1 MLITLGHGL
10 HGGVRMFQSA
20 VGNSDTSSRLLNLD
34 TLSNLF
40 ASPTVRGV
48 PDSPPASARAR
59 QRRSDARRS
68 VEAILDAGLQV
79 LTGSP
84 DASMDDIARTAGV
97 SRQTVYAHFAS
108 RDALLRALVE
118 RAAVEY
124 DQLLDS
130 AGLYHLDPDEALGA
144 FLDVGWQFLER
155 FPLLLGAGAARLPR
169 PTPDPHDEVLRRLVR
184 ILRRGRR
191 QGVFQA
197 SMPVDWLACGVLAL
211 HHAAASQLG
220 AGQLRP
226 KQARM
231 LCLESARR
239 LCGAPTADLA

>member
-1 MLITLGHGL
+1 
-10 HGGVRMFQSA
+10 
-20 VGNSDTSSRLLNLD
+20 
-34 TLSNLF
+34 
-40 ASPTVRGV
+40 
-48 PDSPPASARAR
+48 
-59 QRRSDARRS
+59 
-68 VEAILDAGLQV
+68 
-79 LTGSP
+79 
-84 DASMDDIARTAGV
+84 MDDIARTAGV

-118 RAAVEY
+118 RAAAEY

-130 AGLYHLDPDEALGA
+130 AELDHIDPDEALGA

-155 FPLLLGAGAARLPR
+155 FPLLLGTDAARLPR
-169 PTPDPHDEVLRRLVR
+169 PARDPHDEVLPRLGR

-197 SMPVDWLACGVLAL
+197 SMPVDWLACAVLAL
-211 HHAAASQLG
+211 HHAAASQLV

-226 KQARM
+226 NQART

-239 LCGAPTADLA
+239 LCGAPIT